1 LAAARCPPPCPTVA
15 DDSAAA
21 RRSAVRPSLAEVSAA
36 ARRSAARPTLD
47 EDSAAA
53 RFSQARPTL
62 DEDSAAARCSAAPR
76 LTLGVDLVAVG
87 LVGARPRNRSG
98 EKTTASRAA
107 VRRGRHQ
114 VGSAAVRGFST
125 RHRTTECTREK
136 TLVDASVCEWSRTK
150 VEKWGGRLGTSN
162 RRGAGAP
169 RPPTSRRTGPAD
181 VPAPCASS
189 SRSRLERAS
198 NPLGSMDA
206 PKHSGCRFFDAGQQ
220 AARKSSRQQ
229 PAIKCAHRAE
239 TRKANSTQRAHTGRA
254 GRRQGGSK
262 CARERKG
269 GQHAAPPRSFEAQD
283 APMRARPILR
293 CKAATH
299 TRLPSVINV
308 AHTRPICWASALQ
321 SLTCRLPRGPP

>member
-1 LAAARCPPPCPTVA
+1 M
-15 DDSAAA
+15 
-21 RRSAVRPSLAEVSAA
+21 RPSLAEVSAA